1 MHLALY
7 GMCFHRNGKREFEHL
22 KEFKKHRGHCR
33 VSQLYNSSDGY
44 RLGAWVNRQ
53 RAQIRNLPP
62 EQKAKLDMLGVV
74 WDPLVLQWEDSF
86 VRLQSFAGEN
96 LHCEITA
103 AYKTADGY
111 GLGSWVRKQRRDYD
125 KMDPDRRQR
134 LEVLPGWVWKV
145 EK

>member
-1 MHLALY
+1 
-7 GMCFHRNGKREFEHL
+7 
-22 KEFKKHRGHCR
+22 
-33 VSQLYNSSDGY
+33 
-44 RLGAWVNRQ
+44 
-53 RAQIRNLPP
+53 
-62 EQKAKLDMLGVV
+62 MLGVV

-86 VRLQSFAGEN
+86 VRLQAFAGEN